1 MVCPSIYART
11 AHTILGGDLAILAQE
26 SSSLFSDHKCFVST
40 LQEPRRKDHVA
51 RMAPGITPTQQ
62 QNAFGAGG
70 SGDGIDGPNQVTPS
84 HTHRSSLVTTE
95 GNTQPHALE
104 AVSSLE
110 PIKYMMILQGGER
123 VACKVNPGI
132 DQDRCHQLF
141 WERISGTGTN
151 PVLALTHEVF
161 CLCRFGR
168 HLQNRKAMEI

>member
-1 MVCPSIYART
+1 MYSPSLYART
-11 AHTILGGDLAILAQE
+11 AHTILGGDLAILAQ
-26 SSSLFSDHKCFVST
+26 DQVVCFGSQVLCFH
-40 LQEPRRKDHVA
+40 LQESGRKDHFA
-51 RMAPGITPTQQ
+51 RMAPGITPTTQQ
-62 QNAFGAGG
+62 QNASGDGG
-70 SGDGIDGPNQVTPS
+70 GGDGIDGPLQVTPT

-95 GNTQPHALE
+95 GNTQPHSLE

-151 PVLALTHEVF
+151 PVLALTHEKPA
-161 CLCRFGR
+161 LSDARLR
-168 HLQNRKAMEI
+168 DAKLS